1 MLKHLVNSRK
11 ICIFVVVK
19 VESKQSKKFY
29 EKKNDKIFAYM
40 KKNA

>member
-1 MLKHLVNSRK
+1 MLKYLLNSRK
-11 ICIFVVVK
+11 IYTFVVVK

-40 KKNA
+40 EKNA